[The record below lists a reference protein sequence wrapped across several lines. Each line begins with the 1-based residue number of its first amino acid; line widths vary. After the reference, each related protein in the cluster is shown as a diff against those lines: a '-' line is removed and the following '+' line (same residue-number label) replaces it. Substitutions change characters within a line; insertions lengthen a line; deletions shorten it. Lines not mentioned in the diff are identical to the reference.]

1 MNKIYQEIT
10 DHIHKLRQQAFRFTD
25 DKNEVDEVVQ
35 EVLLYF
41 LTMNPETL
49 KKIYTSDKIKGV
61 ISYACIMIKRNLT
74 CKNNKYYYKINKYYT
89 KINALYTSPK
99 SGRSS
104 LNIENE
110 IKGMHKDISNLPENI
125 EPDNYIKLEL
135 IDEAL
140 DSFYWYDR
148 EIFKLYYYEGHTL
161 DQLAKKTKISRNSLF
176 TTIDKVRT
184 KLKILLNECK
194 EK

>member
-74 CKNNKYYYKINKYYT
+74 CKNNKYYYKLNKYYT
-89 KINALYTSPK
+89 KVNSLYTSN
-99 SGRSS
+99 SS
-104 LNIENE
+104 NAQEDDFPDW
-110 IKGMHKDISNLPENI
+110 HKDISNLPHDT
-125 EPDNYIKLEL
+125 EPDNYLKLEL

-148 EIFKLYYYEGHTL
+148 EIFKLYYYEGNTL
-161 DQLAKKTKISRNSLF
+161 DKLANKTKISRNSLF

-184 KLKILLNECK
+184 KLKKLLYEHK
-194 EK
+194 EE